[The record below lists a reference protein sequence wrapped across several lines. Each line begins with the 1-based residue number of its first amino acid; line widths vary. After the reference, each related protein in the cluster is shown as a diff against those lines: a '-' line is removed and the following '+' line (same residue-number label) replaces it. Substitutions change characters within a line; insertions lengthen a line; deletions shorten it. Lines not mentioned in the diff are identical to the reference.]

1 VGSPGFDVVVRG
13 IARRVQ
19 PQAVVVSDTER
30 DGDGSPTVT
39 VSQRGHLVAG
49 PEVETGG
56 PDVHPGRLGGAV
68 VDPSLVLAEALLTL
82 RDELLPSLGTHP
94 AHPVGV
100 RTRSRTYAVVARTAG
115 GRAMTGPG
123 LDERITRR
131 GALSVTQ
138 LASGGLG
145 GAVPARSAAR
155 LDLRLPP
162 RVDPA
167 DVLLRA
173 RRLLRGIAPRGT
185 TVRLRVVAT
194 TRGVETMP
202 DAPTR
207 RAAEEACAVG
217 FERPRTYGP
226 AEPCP
231 QWA

>member
-13 IARRVQ
+13 IARRAQ

-39 VSQRGHLVAG
+39 VSQRGYLVAG
-49 PEVETGG
+49 LEVETGG

-100 RTRSRTYAVVARTAG
+100 RTRSRTDAVVARTAG

-167 DVLLRA
+167 DTSAALFSALAHPTRSDHVSTRLQGDHQEGSQPLRA
-173 RRLLRGIAPRGT
+173 RAPLARIH
-185 TVRLRVVAT
+185 
-194 TRGVETMP
+194 
-202 DAPTR
+202 
-207 RAAEEACAVG
+207 AE
-217 FERPRTYGP
+217 R
-226 AEPCP
+226 
-231 QWA
+231 